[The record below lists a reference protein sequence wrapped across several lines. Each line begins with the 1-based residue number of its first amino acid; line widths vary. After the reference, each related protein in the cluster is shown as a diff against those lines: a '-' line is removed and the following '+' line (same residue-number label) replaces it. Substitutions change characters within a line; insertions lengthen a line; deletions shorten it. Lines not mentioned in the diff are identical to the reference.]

1 MTRFYWES
9 NFSCQAH
16 QFLSWRF
23 FNGSTTLVV
32 LGLLLVEFSRS
43 HSDTPHLIELLR
55 TRDRPNAQ
63 HTVYTRDRH
72 PCTRRDSN
80 PRYQQASGSRH
91 TPLTARS
98 LRSACSYIAMFALC
112 LTRHI
117 FSLFF
122 CRRDKLRSSHVFPL
136 FHSGFNSF
144 VFRPLLVS
152 ILAQFVL
159 KITNSV
165 HKHTASYFLIKNKP
179 LVSGADCM
187 FGYSILGF

>member
-98 LRSACSYIAMFALC
+98 QGSAWSYIAMFALC

-122 CRRDKLRSSHVFPL
+122 VDAINYAAATFFPYFTPDLIPLCFGRYLCPSWRSL
-136 FHSGFNSF
+136 
-144 VFRPLLVS
+144 
-152 ILAQFVL
+152 
-159 KITNSV
+159 
-165 HKHTASYFLIKNKP
+165 
-179 LVSGADCM
+179 C
-187 FGYSILGF
+187 